1 MTKEKK
7 IGVYLDHA
15 NAHLVEYIDGT
26 NQSIMVGSKFT
37 HDEKEQSLGKSEKLM
52 HNKEDHEQSEYYKT
66 IARYARDYTY
76 VLLFGPTEA
85 KAELHNI
92 LNADHHF
99 SEIRVEV
106 RPSDKMTES
115 QIHIFVR
122 EYFSTH

>member
-1 MTKEKK
+1 MPKEKK
-7 IGVYLDHA
+7 VGVYLDHA

-26 NQSIMVGSKFT
+26 NESKIVGSKFT
-37 HDEKEQSLGKSEKLM
+37 HEEKEQSLSKSEKLM

-66 IARYARDYTY
+66 IARSARDYNF

-99 SEIRVEV
+99 SEIRIEV
-106 RPSDKMTES
+106 RPSDKMTEP
-115 QIHIFVR
+115 QIHTFVR
-122 EYFSTH
+122 EYFSNH